1 MKMRSN
7 IVIAISLLIALQCS
21 TYPASAHS
29 KLVNSIPSS
38 NQTVDSHTHSVTLNF
53 NEKILILKNET
64 PNKIELLRIKTGIAI
79 NGKLT
84 VKNAQVKMAIN
95 QKLESGKYQVKYRVV
110 SEDGHPVQGSYY
122 FTVK

>member
-1 MKMRSN
+1 MRMRKN
-7 IVIAISLLIALQCS
+7 FVLAISLLIAAQS
-21 TYPASAHS
+21 SIYPASAHS

-64 PNKIELLRIKTGIAI
+64 PNKIELLRIKNGIAI

-110 SEDGHPVQGSYY
+110 SEDGHPIQGSYY

>member
-1 MKMRSN
+1 MKMRRNS
-7 IVIAISLLIALQCS
+7 VIAFSLLIAVQYAI
-21 TYPASAHS
+21 YPASAHS

-64 PNKIELLRIKTGIAI
+64 PNKIELLRVKTGIAI
-79 NGKLT
+79 KGKLA
-84 VKNAQVKMAIN
+84 VKNAQVKLAIN
-95 QKLESGKYQVKYRVV
+95 QKLEAGKYQVKYRVV
-110 SEDGHPVQGSYY
+110 SEDGHPIQGNYY